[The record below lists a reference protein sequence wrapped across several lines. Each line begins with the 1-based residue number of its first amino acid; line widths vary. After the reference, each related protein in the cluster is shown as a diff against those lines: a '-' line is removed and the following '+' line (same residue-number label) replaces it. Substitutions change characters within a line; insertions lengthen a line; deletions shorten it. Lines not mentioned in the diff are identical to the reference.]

1 MAFGLTERRFI
12 KKATRKIYTV
22 VWIEGENVFLERGD
36 SVTFLTTISALM
48 TQFEPLATVHR

>member
-36 SVTFLTTISALM
+36 SVTFLDFFIQSLSGSS
-48 TQFEPLATVHR
+48 EECSG